1 MFDRFYTYF
10 ILFIGDEI
18 EPDVNFNPNV
28 FSEDEDE
35 QSALNQKRINSNESA
50 PMIAP
55 MSPRPNRFP
64 SRSKNGNATK
74 TEKKSL
80 LGPLA
85 KAEMY
90 EDDGLPSEQGVENQC
105 QQSKPIRPKHIETS
119 ITSSCRPGPSY
130 SSFVAQYSRSSSNGS
145 GQSRHAISPLC
156 CEGSVP
162 TLQSPKNAVGPSDTI
177 FERPPAV
184 QTAAIISYPNNNDY
198 TNSIIH
204 TKSSISSEQSKS
216 NAQNTH
222 QTNQHVGGGVTSATV
237 TRDNGKNARATDRLQ
252 SKKKDLQY
260 IDDDTPPPSSATASS
275 SNEPNMHR
283 TATVVSISPACNM
296 SMTRSCSV
304 GYLDSVDTPSDEA
317 LSILR
322 KETPNKRLVLV
333 DRKPNK
339 KSNKTENQT
348 KKMKLVKCGKSKSL
362 DSCDLKE
369 IPVKGNINDVANV
382 MPKLCESHESETDS
396 PSVVRKVQ
404 PKLFETSI
412 IGSLSGA
419 TEQLC
424 LNCHNAAKLMQCEQ
438 CRKTSTNVIVD
449 QIKTVSNSSSSKS
462 SISSFTDSTP
472 KTPSKLDHM
481 LTETIKAGSSRS
493 KLDRK
498 SKPPKKNTE
507 VITSYTDSPLF
518 SRKHR
523 FGEEASSSRYSNSD
537 TRSSPLLCRK
547 FETGISLLKQFSEAR
562 KRKKEENLQLI
573 KADSQNDLHQMP
585 TAEAKAPVALHTQ
598 ALTTLEN
605 IISRLR
611 DLDDSHSRLNAPA
624 SPQHGRYPR
633 SSPASPALSKKSKRT
648 TSTSPIRHLLN
659 SPLLNRKNRKKQQ
672 VESSDDESHNNS
684 NEDSPGKYSYRD
696 LETFQKA
703 QLRQKV

>member
-1 MFDRFYTYF
+1 M
-10 ILFIGDEI
+10 
-18 EPDVNFNPNV
+18 
-28 FSEDEDE
+28 
-35 QSALNQKRINSNESA
+35 
-50 PMIAP
+50 
-55 MSPRPNRFP
+55 
-64 SRSKNGNATK
+64 
-74 TEKKSL
+74 
-80 LGPLA
+80 
-85 KAEMY
+85 
-90 EDDGLPSEQGVENQC
+90 
-105 QQSKPIRPKHIETS
+105 
-119 ITSSCRPGPSY
+119 
-130 SSFVAQYSRSSSNGS
+130 
-145 GQSRHAISPLC
+145 
-156 CEGSVP
+156 
-162 TLQSPKNAVGPSDTI
+162 
-177 FERPPAV
+177 
-184 QTAAIISYPNNNDY
+184 
-198 TNSIIH
+198 
-204 TKSSISSEQSKS
+204 
-216 NAQNTH
+216 NAQNV
-222 QTNQHVGGGVTSATV
+222 QQPNQYLANGNCAASS
-237 TRDNGKNARATDRLQ
+237 RENGKNYRTNDRTQ

-260 IDDDTPPPSSATASS
+260 IDEDVPTPTGAPSS
-275 SNEPNMHR
+275 SNETSMHR
-283 TATVVSISPACNM
+283 TTTVVSISPACNM

-339 KSNKTENQT
+339 KSKQTGNQT

-369 IPVKGNINDVANV
+369 IPVKGNTNDGTNI

-396 PSVVRKVQ
+396 PNHVRRPP
-404 PKLFETSI
+404 PKLIETSI
-412 IGSLSGA
+412 IGSLSTA
-419 TEQLC
+419 TEKLC
-424 LNCHNAAKLMQCEQ
+424 LNCHNKQMQCEQ
-438 CRKTSTNVIVD
+438 CRKSSTNVTVD

-462 SISSFTDSTP
+462 SISSFNENTP

-481 LTETIKAGSSRS
+481 LSEAIKAGGSGRS
-493 KLDRK
+493 LLERK
-498 SKPPKKNTE
+498 AKPQKKNTE

-547 FETGISLLKQFSEAR
+547 FETGINLLKQFSEAR

-573 KADSQNDLHQMP
+573 KAESQSDLHQTS
-585 TAEAKAPVALHTQ
+585 TAESKAPVALHTQ

-611 DLDDSHSRLNAPA
+611 DLDDNHSRMNTPA
-624 SPQHGRYPR
+624 SPQHSRYPR
-633 SSPASPALSKKSKRT
+633 SSPASPALSKKSKRH

-659 SPLLNRKNRKKQQ
+659 SPLLNRKNRKKQLA
-672 VESSDDESHNNS
+672 ESSDDESHNNS
-684 NEDSPGKYSYRD
+684 NEESPGKYSYRD

>member
-1 MFDRFYTYF
+1 MDQ
-10 ILFIGDEI
+10 
-18 EPDVNFNPNV
+18 NFNPNV

-35 QSALNQKRINSNESA
+35 QTAMNQKRLNANESA

-64 SRSKNGNATK
+64 SRSKNGNLSK
-74 TEKKSL
+74 TDKKNL

-90 EDDGLPSEQGVENQC
+90 EDEGTSIESNSEGQSS
-105 QQSKPIRPKHIETS
+105 QSKPIRPKHIETS

-145 GQSRHAISPLC
+145 SQSRHAISPLC

-184 QTAAIISYPNNNDY
+184 QTAAIISYPNNDY
-198 TNSIIH
+198 TSNIVH
-204 TKSSISSEQSKS
+204 TKNTIPNEQSKS
-216 NAQNTH
+216 NAQNI
-222 QTNQHVGGGVTSATV
+222 QPNQHLTNNANTTAIKDSV
-237 TRDNGKNARATDRLQ
+237 KNSRTPDRMAL
-252 SKKKDLQY
+252 KKKDLQY
-260 IDDDTPPPSSATASS
+260 IDDDTPSSTTANGACASI
-275 SNEPNMHR
+275 ETKMHR
-283 TATVVSISPACNM
+283 TPTVLSITPACMNV

-339 KSNKTENQT
+339 KTKQTENHT
-348 KKMKLVKCGKSKSL
+348 KKMKLIKCGKSKSL

-369 IPVKGNINDVANV
+369 IPVKGTTNDIANV

-396 PSVVRKVQ
+396 PSHVRRTQ
-404 PKLFETSI
+404 PKLIETSI
-412 IGSLSGA
+412 IGSISNNA

-424 LNCHNAAKLMQCEQ
+424 LNCHNAARLMQCEQ
-438 CRKTSTNVIVD
+438 CRKTSINVIVD

-462 SISSFTDSTP
+462 SISSFTENTP

-481 LTETIKAGSSRS
+481 LSEAFKASSSGRGKTE
-493 KLDRK
+493 RK
-498 SKPPKKNTE
+498 TKPQKKNTE

-523 FGEEASSSRYSNSD
+523 FGEESSSSRYSNSD
-537 TRSSPLLCRK
+537 ARSSPLLCRK

-573 KADSQNDLHQMP
+573 KADSQSDLHQTP
-585 TAEAKAPVALHTQ
+585 TNEAKPSMALHTQ

-611 DLDDSHSRLNAPA
+611 DLDDNHSRLNTPA
-624 SPQHGRYPR
+624 SPQHSRYPR
-633 SSPASPALSKKSKRT
+633 SSPASPALSKKSKRN

-703 QLRQKV
+703 QLRQKVRS